1 MLLSSPYLV
10 LQIAA
15 NLILF
20 LSTNLLGTMSF
31 FFYERQQRRAFLE
44 TRKSLEVK
52 LVLEEE
58 SQEQVLNSYFLQVS
72 K

>member
-1 MLLSSPYLV
+1 M

-44 TRKSLEVK
+44 TRQSLEVK